1 MRIQE
6 KFQGNSRF
14 SNFEL
19 LAQSIV
25 EGYMTGIHKSPFHG
39 FSAEFAEHKIY
50 NNGDSTKHIDWK
62 LFAKTDKLYTK
73 RYEEETNMR
82 CHIILDQS
90 ASMHYPSVN
99 QNPGLEFNKIEF
111 SALASA
117 VLLHI
122 LKKQRDAAGL
132 SLYDQIHSFYASE
145 KASERHYRMLV
156 NTLEK
161 ATLSTSQNAT
171 TKTYEVLHQ
180 IAEQLQRRSM
190 IFLFTDLFQSDI
202 EASKLF
208 EALRHLKYNKH
219 ELVLFHIYDK
229 TTEFSFDF
237 ENTPKRFV
245 DIETG
250 NHLDLFPKTFQKK
263 YTAAVDS
270 YFEALRLKCAQ
281 YKINYVDVD
290 IRQGFDKVMM
300 TYFEKR
306 HKFL

>member
-1 MRIQE
+1 MSIQE

-50 NNGDSTKHIDWK
+50 NNGDIKKHIDWK

-90 ASMHYPSVN
+90 ASMHYPFVN

-132 SLYDQIHSFYASE
+132 SLYDQTHSFYA
-145 KASERHYRMLV
+145 A
-156 NTLEK
+156 
-161 ATLSTSQNAT
+161 
-171 TKTYEVLHQ
+171 
-180 IAEQLQRRSM
+180 
-190 IFLFTDLFQSDI
+190 
-202 EASKLF
+202 
-208 EALRHLKYNKH
+208 
-219 ELVLFHIYDK
+219 
-229 TTEFSFDF
+229 
-237 ENTPKRFV
+237 
-245 DIETG
+245 
-250 NHLDLFPKTFQKK
+250 
-263 YTAAVDS
+263 
-270 YFEALRLKCAQ
+270 
-281 YKINYVDVD
+281 
-290 IRQGFDKVMM
+290 
-300 TYFEKR
+300 
-306 HKFL
+306 